1 MIYSI
6 LMKKELYIF
15 ISIGLLFFISCKTDQ
30 SKTIPSALV
39 ETDNALLDELLKIA
53 TDRSDLTNWHLNKE
67 RAINYDKEIK
77 QLGNTPQ
84 KLTLLRKSAYEW
96 LNAGDYNKSI
106 QRMEEIISIIDTE
119 KMTVAPEELIK
130 VKSFL
135 AISYLRKGEIENCIA
150 NHNAYSCLLPI
161 EGKGVHQNTEGS
173 EAASK
178 LFLEILKKNPTDDQT
193 IWLYNIAQMTLDN
206 YPGDISKDRLIPPS
220 VFESEVKV
228 KRFTDF
234 AMDLGMAENKIAGG
248 VIMDDFNNDYL
259 LDIIISSYGLADQLK
274 FYRNNGDGTFTDATA
289 EAGLTGYF
297 SGLNMVQA
305 DYNNDG
311 HLDFLVLRGAWLKN
325 QGLHPNSLF
334 HNNGDGTFTD
344 VTRKSGLYTKFPTQT
359 ASWADYNNDGW
370 IDLFIGN
377 ENSQVVNAPC
387 QLFEN
392 QKDGTFKDVAKEK
405 RINISA
411 FIKGSCFGDI
421 DNDGDQDLYVSSIYG
436 NNFLMQNQGAEGD
449 YKFRN
454 IANLTQTVA
463 PENSFPC
470 WMFDYDQ
477 NGWLDIFVSGFDFT
491 QFATASAEVAKFYT
505 GKPTQAELP
514 RLYKNLKNGKFREMS
529 KLTQVAEPLF
539 TMGCN
544 YGDIN
549 NDGFPDF
556 YAGTGTPDFNALI
569 PNKMFLN
576 QSGELFTDVTKSAG
590 LGHLQK
596 GHGVAIGDIDN
607 DGDQDIYNVLGGSYD
622 GDNFMNALFI
632 NSNNDNNWIKLK
644 LEGTTSNRAAIGA
657 RIKVIT
663 TENSF
668 YHWVGSGASF
678 GANPLLAEIGIGSSD
693 KIKSVE
699 ISWPSGKIQQVS
711 IPKINTLYHIIED
724 TKPKEISL
732 SKITLSKSDHA
743 HHHHH

>member
-1 MIYSI
+1 MKIKSI
-6 LMKKELYIF
+6 LLTSLCLLIF
-15 ISIGLLFFISCKTDQ
+15 ISCGSEK
-30 SKTIPSALV
+30 SKPATK
-39 ETDNALLDELLKIA
+39 ETLEKDTALLDELKKIA
-53 TDRSDLTNWHLNKE
+53 TDRTDLTNWHLNKE
-67 RAINYDKEIK
+67 RAIKYDKEIM

-106 QRMEEIISIIDTE
+106 ERMEEILSVIDTE
-119 KMTVAPEELIK
+119 KIAVAPEEMVK

-135 AISYLRKGEIENCIA
+135 AISYMRKGEIENCIS
-150 NHNAYSCLLPI
+150 NHNEYSCLLPI
-161 EGKGVHQNTEGS
+161 EGDGVHNKKEGS
-173 EAASK
+173 TEASK
-178 LFLEILKKNPTDDQT
+178 LFLEILKNNPSDQQT
-193 IWLYNIAQMTLDN
+193 KWLYNIAAMTLDN
-206 YPGDISKDRLIPPS
+206 YPGNIPARKLIPPS
-220 VFESEVKV
+220 VFDSDVKIN
-228 KRFTDF
+228 RFTDY

-274 FYRNNGDGTFTDATA
+274 FFINNGDGTFSDYT
-289 EAGLTGYF
+289 ERAGLVGYY

-344 VTRKSGLYTKFPTQT
+344 VTRKSGLYTQFPTQT

-392 QKDGTFKDVAKEK
+392 QKDGTFKNVAKEK
-405 RINISA
+405 RVNISA

-421 DNDGDQDLYVSSIYG
+421 DNDGDQDLYVSNIYG

-449 YKFRN
+449 FKFKN
-454 IANLTQTVA
+454 IANLTQTMA

-505 GKPTQAELP
+505 GQPTQAELP
-514 RLYKNLKNGKFREMS
+514 RLYKNLENGKFREVS
-529 KLTQVAEPLF
+529 KTAKVAEPLF

-544 YGDIN
+544 FGDIN
-549 NDGFPDF
+549 NDGYPDF

-576 QSGELFTDVTKSAG
+576 QSGELFADVTKSGG

-632 NSNNDNNWIKLK
+632 NNNNENNWIKLK
-644 LEGTTSNRAAIGA
+644 LEGSSSNRAAIGA
-657 RIKVIT
+657 RIAVATKDKT
-663 TENSF
+663 F

-678 GANPLLAEIGIGSSD
+678 GANPLLAEIGIGATNT
-693 KIKSVE
+693 IKSVE
-699 ISWPSGKIQQVS
+699 ISWPSGKVQQVS
-711 IPKINTLYHIIED
+711 IPKVNTLYHILED
-724 TKPKEISL
+724 EEPKEKELARISF
-732 SKITLSKSDHA
+732 TKSDHG
-743 HHHHH
+743 HHHNH